1 MWRKM
6 LKLRE
11 IAKTFY
17 ILEIGSGRHI
27 SFWYYCWS
35 EKGVIFDLAG
45 ERGFIALGIRK
56 EATLEEAVLNLRR
69 RRQHRSEVLREIEEA
84 LESVRSKIQSE
95 KMDVSIWRRRSG
107 YREIFSTNETWM
119 LLRGTSV
126 QCLWTRGTW
135 FSMATPKHA
144 FMTWLAMRGRL
155 STMGRVS
162 RWSQGTDTTYVL
174 CKTDVETLNHLFFEC
189 SYATQLWEHL
199 VKGILGNAF
208 TNGWSEMV
216 RIISSGG
223 YDKKSIFCIRY
234 AF

>member
-1 MWRKM
+1 M
-6 LKLRE
+6 
-11 IAKTFY
+11 
-17 ILEIGSGRHI
+17 S
-27 SFWYYCWS
+27 
-35 EKGVIFDLAG
+35 

-69 RRQHRSEVLREIEEA
+69 RRRHRSEVLREIEEA

-107 YREIFSTNETWM
+107 CREIFSTNETWM

-144 FMTWLAMRGRL
+144 FMTWLAIRGRL
-155 STMGRVS
+155 STMDRVS
-162 RWSQGTDTTYVL
+162 RWSQGTDTTCVL
-174 CKTDVETLNHLFFEC
+174 CKTDVETRNHLFFEC
-189 SYATQLWEHL
+189 TYATQLWEHL

-216 RIISSGG
+216 RIISSGVM
-223 YDKKSIFCIRY
+223 IRRVFS
-234 AF
+234 A